1 MSARPRDALPVP
13 WLALIRAAL
22 REPRMMF
29 VGALGFSSGL
39 PFGFV
44 VFTVP
49 VWLRTQGVSLTE
61 IGLLSLATLPWG
73 FKFLW
78 SPLVDRFRLFGSRRR
93 GWIAAT
99 QLGIAAALAAVASI
113 AGAPAPLAVGILV
126 LAVAFLS
133 ATQDIAVDA
142 YAVETLRRD
151 EYGTGNGWR
160 ASTYRAA
167 MLVSGGIAISAAQ
180 FASWPVVFA
189 GLAAVAVA
197 LVFAALFAP
206 EPVVADTSAPTFQD
220 TVIGPFRDFLVTP
233 RAGAIAAFIFL
244 YKLTDATAGLMFQ
257 PMLVDHGFPLVE
269 IGLAQKT
276 VGLVAAMIG
285 AMAGGVYASGAG
297 IRSAL
302 LVGALTQPL
311 SNLAYFA
318 VAVSGQSRAVL
329 YGAVAAENICGGIGS
344 AALMAYMSSLCGTRY
359 CATQFALLT
368 SLFGLSRSVAGAMGG
383 AMAER
388 LGYPVFF
395 VSTVVLGL
403 PAVLLWG
410 MLGDSANGRAT
421 GAAAPPGS

>member
-1 MSARPRDALPVP
+1 MNAASRVP

-99 QLGIAAALAAVASI
+99 QIGIAAALAAVASI

-142 YAVETLRRD
+142 YAVETLRHE

-160 ASTYRAA
+160 ASTYRVA

-180 FASWPVVFA
+180 FASWPIVFA
-189 GLAAVAVA
+189 GLAAVAAA
-197 LVFAALFAP
+197 LVFAAVFAP

-220 TVIGPFRDFLVTP
+220 MVIGPFRDFLATP
-233 RAGAIAAFIFL
+233 HAGAIAAFIFL

-297 IRSAL
+297 IRASL
-302 LVGALTQPL
+302 LVGALVQPL

-318 VAVSGQSRAVL
+318 VAVSGQSRVVL
-329 YGAVAAENICGGIGS
+329 YGAVAAENICGGLGS

-395 VSTVVLGL
+395 ISTVALGA
-403 PAVLLWG
+403 PAVILWTLLG
-410 MLGDSANGRAT
+410 ESANGRAT
-421 GAAAPPGS
+421 GAVVPRES

>member
-1 MSARPRDALPVP
+1 MNAASRVP

-99 QLGIAAALAAVASI
+99 QIGIAAVLAAVASI
-113 AGAPAPLAVGILV
+113 AGAPASLAVGILV
-126 LAVAFLS
+126 LAIAFLS

-142 YAVETLRRD
+142 YAVETLRPE

-160 ASTYRAA
+160 ASTYRVA

-189 GLAAVAVA
+189 GLAAAAVA
-197 LVFAALFAP
+197 LVFAAIFAP
-206 EPVVADTSAPTFQD
+206 EPIVADTSAPTFQD
-220 TVIGPFRDFLVTP
+220 TVIGPFRDFLATP
-233 RAGAIAAFIFL
+233 RAGVIAGFIFL
-244 YKLTDATAGLMFQ
+244 YKLTDATAGMMFH

-285 AMAGGVYASGAG
+285 AMAGGVYTSGKG
-297 IRSAL
+297 IRAGL

-318 VAVSGQSRAVL
+318 VAVSGQSRVVL
-329 YGAVAAENICGGIGS
+329 YGAVAAENICGGLGA

-395 VSTVVLGL
+395 ISTVALGL
-403 PAVLLWG
+403 PALLLWG
-410 MLGDSANGRAT
+410 MLGASANGRAT
-421 GAAAPPGS
+421 DAVVPRES